1 MRLCK
6 IENRTGVF
14 EMSLTAIVI
23 DAGDKK
29 RTRDFLALPRR
40 IYSADELTQSPTD
53 ELALLNGTHVL
64 SRYFTVTPILIYRGN
79 RAVSRAAVTLYPNDS
94 TAYIGFFESEN
105 DSEAAVLLFKT
116 AAEIAEKN
124 GCVKLTGPV
133 DCSFWIKYRLKT
145 NRFGLPYTG
154 EPYNKEYYADLWYEN
169 GFEVIKRY
177 SSNHYKIV
185 ENDDGCEKYA
195 ARLVEKLNGGYTI
208 KCPDNS
214 TFDKTL
220 REVYSLLIELYS
232 KFPVYKRITE
242 EEFCRMYDHLRHI
255 LNYSMVKMAY
265 FEGAPVGFFISVPNF
280 GNRVYGR
287 LGPLKMLRILLEKSK
302 PRSYVMLYMGVDK
315 NHLGLG
321 KALAEAIREELKTQ
335 RVPSVGALI
344 REGNFSKNYMN
355 QLIDF
360 EYEYVLLEKKI

>member
-1 MRLCK
+1 
-6 IENRTGVF
+6 
-14 EMSLTAIVI
+14 MSLTAVVI
-23 DAGDKK
+23 DGGDKK

-40 IYSADELTQSPTD
+40 IYSADELTQSPAD
-53 ELALLNGTHVL
+53 ELALLNGTHTL

-79 RAVSRAAVTLYPNDS
+79 RAVSRAAVTLYPNDN
-94 TAYIGFFESEN
+94 TAYVGFFESEN
-105 DSEAAVLLFKT
+105 DSEAAALLFRT
-116 AAEIAEKN
+116 AGEIAAKN

-145 NRFGLPYTG
+145 NRFGSPYTG

-195 ARLVEKLNGGYTI
+195 ARLEEKLNEGYTI
-208 KCPDNS
+208 KCPDNG

-232 KFPVYKRITE
+232 NFPVYKRITE
-242 EEFCRMYDHLRHI
+242 GEFCRMYGYLRHI

-265 FEGAPVGFFISVPNF
+265 FDGAPVGFFISVPNF

-287 LGPLKMLRILLEKSK
+287 LDPLKMLRILLEKRK
-302 PRSYVMLYMGVDK
+302 PRSYVMLYMGVDNK
-315 NHLGLG
+315 HLGLG
-321 KALAEAIREELKTQ
+321 RALAEAVREELKTQ
-335 RVPSVGALI
+335 CVPSIGALI
-344 REGNFSKNYMN
+344 REGNYSKSYMY
-355 QLIDF
+355 QLRDF
-360 EYEYVLLEKKI
+360 EYEYVLLEKTIGEGF